1 MNINMNN
8 RNMLFFVNL
17 IVFIVIMSAIYV
29 FIYSK
34 YSGMLNE
41 KKVIYNRFNDINMQL
56 NDFSS
61 IQRSIDEQK
70 EKINETISEY
80 QDYFLPNDEII
91 NRYKVQIIK
100 LLKQYEIKVN
110 DENIKQIQKD
120 NNILLTLDLKAAYDQ
135 IYKFLFDI
143 EKFSSVASVSVS
155 YNGNVTIECS
165 PVLYSSSV
173 NDYFSGR
180 VEQSIDEISAKGYF
194 KEISDKIFSAMD
206 VGYIPT
212 WRDLLP
218 VPRNPFMSGF
228 VKEKTVK
235 RVVSSQ
241 PVVVRE
247 LPSIVLEGIMYESKN
262 PIVIIEG
269 KLYPEGSVYKGAK
282 IVRIDQNSINV
293 DFYGKKYTIKM
304 LN

>member
-1 MNINMNN
+1 MNINITN
-8 RNMLFFVNL
+8 RNVFFFVNL
-17 IVFIVIMSAIYV
+17 VIFIVIMAI
-29 FIYSK
+29 IYIFVYAK
-34 YSGMLNE
+34 YSDMLNE
-41 KKVIYNRFNDINMQL
+41 KKVIYNRFYDINMQL
-56 NDFSS
+56 NDFST

-70 EKINETISEY
+70 EKINETVSEY
-80 QDYFLPNDEII
+80 QDYFIPNDEII

-110 DENIKQIQKD
+110 EENIKQIQKN
-120 NNILLTLDLKAAYDQ
+120 NNILLSLDLKASYDQ

-143 EKFSSVASVSVS
+143 EKFSAVSSVSVS
-155 YNGNVTIECS
+155 YNGSVTVECS

-194 KEISDKIFSAMD
+194 KEISDKIFAAMD

-218 VPRNPFMSGF
+218 VPRNPFISGF
-228 VKEKTVK
+228 VQEKVVK
-235 RVVSSQ
+235 KVASAQ
-241 PVVVRE
+241 PVIVRE
-247 LPSIVLEGIMYESKN
+247 APVIVLEGIMYESKN

-269 KLYPEGSVYKGAK
+269 QLYPKGSVYKGAK
-282 IVRIDQNSINV
+282 IIKIDQNSITV
-293 DFYGKKYTIKM
+293 DFYGKNYTIKM